1 LYDLTI
7 FPLCIDHGQER
18 YELPGLLV
26 AAAPRKAARMRS
38 GDQLV
43 IYMRLAL
50 ITTAG
55 RRGGTNL
62 SSSQQQEMLNRLS
75 ETYFLTA
82 GSVTAGMRAVIARL
96 NEFLLNRNLRHA
108 QEGHLI
114 GSLNLAAVHGDRLI
128 VANAGPT
135 HSFILTK
142 SLAKHLDD
150 GQARGLGLS
159 RQVVP
164 RFYQCEIEP
173 GDLFLLSDS
182 PSPAWNSRS
191 LAGSALLSFDHL
203 HRRLRADSADYVQ
216 SAAIRFQPGKGQVT
230 FWRPGEPGLAA
241 AVETPSAEP
250 AAEPAAPI
258 ELMPG
263 SQPVSAHVPPFV
275 DDEPPV
281 DSTAVEETAPLW
293 ESSSFDPQFPGGQ
306 PEQEIQPAG
315 PFGRATPAVFLGEA
329 AAAAETPGAIPAE
342 GLSPR
347 PPRPDMPA
355 QEAAPVD
362 AGAVKGQRLQPKPAA
377 VPPRAA
383 SSKKRILP
391 AAWAAAG
398 SPEDDPSIRKQA
410 AGLKPRQEPKQ
421 QPAGPG
427 WSEGLRRGL
436 AAIWRAGSA
445 ARRSVNSAVSR
456 IAAKLTPEAKEQ
468 PQFAQPLVRVS
479 PMGMLSIAIMIP
491 AVVVTVAMVIY
502 FRAGSQERY
511 QALYLQAAAYA
522 QQASQLTDPVQQ
534 RQAWY
539 SALEKVRAAEKFVK
553 TEESRLL
560 KEQALSAVDELE
572 GFRRLVYQP
581 AVAGGFS
588 KDVNITRMA
597 AATNDVYLLDSGMD
611 GKQGRILRIIR
622 TSSGYEVDTKFSCG
636 PGKAGGLIVG
646 PLIDLVLLSPNN
658 ETRATVMGID
668 ENGTLVYCT
677 PNSSG
682 FEARV
687 LPQPDAGWGN
697 IAGISLYNGTLYV
710 LDPASNAVY
719 YYYGSDGLFEQKPHL
734 YFGNSV
740 PQMNDVIDLAV
751 DQEFL
756 YMLHADGRMTVCVS
770 SGGFE
775 FAPTRCTD
783 PQPYGD
789 TRVGY
794 EPAPITFAG
803 AQFTQMQSTQP
814 PDPSLFT
821 LDAANQSIYHLSLRR
836 LNLQRQYRP
845 MPDADFPLPEGAPT
859 AFVIAPLNRTAF
871 LAFGNQVYFA
881 PIQ

>member
-1 LYDLTI
+1 MYDITI

-43 IYMRLAL
+43 ILMRLAL

-55 RRGGTNL
+55 KRGGTSL

-82 GSVTAGMRAVIARL
+82 GSVTAGLRAVVARL

-108 QEGHLI
+108 QEGQLI
-114 GSLNLAAVHGDRLI
+114 GSLNLAALHGDHLI

-135 HSFILTK
+135 HSFVLTK

-150 GQARGLGLS
+150 GQTRGLGLS

-164 RFYQCEIEP
+164 RFYQSTLEP
-173 GDLFLLSDS
+173 GDLFLLSDA

-203 HRRLRADSADYVQ
+203 HRRLRADSAENVQ

-230 FWRPGEPGLAA
+230 FWKPGEPGLAA
-241 AVETPSAEP
+241 AADTPST
-250 AAEPAAPI
+250 EPAAPI
-258 ELMPG
+258 EPLPDP
-263 SQPVSAHVPPFV
+263 QPVDVPAPAYV
-275 DDEPPV
+275 DDETPAE
-281 DSTAVEETAPLW
+281 STAVEEAAPLW
-293 ESSSFDPQFPGGQ
+293 ERSSLDPQHPGGQ
-306 PEQEIQPAG
+306 PEQEMQPAG
-315 PFGRATPAVFLGEA
+315 PFGRETPAVFLGEA
-329 AAAAETPGAIPAE
+329 AAAAETPGTIPASS
-342 GLSPR
+342 LSPR
-347 PPRPDMPA
+347 PPRPDDVPA
-355 QEAAPVD
+355 QEAAPVSVD
-362 AGAVKGQRLQPKPAA
+362 AASGQSRQPKPAG
-377 VPPRAA
+377 VSPRTA

-398 SPEDDPSIRKQA
+398 SGEEGPSIRKPA
-410 AGLKPRQEPKQ
+410 VVRQPT
-421 QPAGPG
+421 GPG

-445 ARRSVNSAVSR
+445 ARRSVNSAAGRV
-456 IAAKLTPEAKEQ
+456 AAVLTPEAKEQ

-479 PMGMLSIAIMIP
+479 PMGMLSIAILIP
-491 AVVVTVAMVIY
+491 AVVVTVAMIVY
-502 FRAGSQERY
+502 FRAGYQERY
-511 QALYLQAAAYA
+511 QALYLQAAAYV
-522 QQASQLTDPVQQ
+522 QQAGQLTDPVQL
-534 RQAWY
+534 RQTWY
-539 SALEKVRAAEKFVK
+539 SVLDKVRAAEKFVK
-553 TEESRLL
+553 TEESQLL

-597 AATNDVYLLDSGMD
+597 AATNDVYLLDSGID
-611 GKQGRILRIIR
+611 GQQGRILRIIR

-646 PLIDLVLLSPNN
+646 PLIDLVLLSPGN

-668 ENGTLVYCT
+668 ESGTLVYCT

-687 LPQPDAGWGN
+687 LPQPDAGWGD
-697 IAGISLYNGTLYV
+697 IAGITLYNGTLYV

-719 YYYGSDGLFEQKPHL
+719 YYLGANGLFENKPHL
-734 YFGNSV
+734 YFGSSV

-756 YMLHADGRMTVCVS
+756 YMLHLDGRMTVCVS
-770 SGGFE
+770 GGFD

-789 TRVGY
+789 TRSGY
-794 EPAPITFAG
+794 EPAPITFTG

-814 PDPSLFT
+814 PDPSLFA

-881 PIQ
+881 PVQ